1 MRRVWLPLAL
11 LVIAGL
17 TLRARASMSPGLD
30 YDTDARAAID
40 ALSHGDWSAFV
51 ANQPLMGS
59 FSVLLRA
66 PFAAL
71 ASDTTRDGAYWLG
84 VLPCLAALALVGVV
98 IGRALLSRG
107 AGRLAAWVAGT
118 IVVLNPLTFRALNWG
133 HPEELLA
140 AALCVGAVLAVLHGR
155 DLAGALLLG
164 LAVATKQWAVLA
176 VLPVLLAGPR
186 RPVMVAMIAGGV
198 AAALTL
204 PLLLA
209 NTGSFGHVASNVS
222 GQASNAASTTPWN
235 IWWPL
240 TDLGEVPDRGERWF
254 SPSWV
259 ATISHPLIV
268 ALALPL
274 GYALWRRRD
283 RRPDDALLLLTLLLL
298 LRCVLDNWNNE
309 YYHLPFLVS
318 LTAWST
324 RRHAGVP
331 VLAIVVTLLLGVT
344 FWPEFDGLYADSAAD
359 APRYFA
365 LYAAWALPLVALLGR
380 ELLRPRVTPGRD
392 LPWAAVSPT
401 LGACAP
407 VSPSLASAQP
417 SS

>member
-1 MRRVWLPLAL
+1 MRRIWLPLAL
-11 LVIAGL
+11 LVIAAL
-17 TLRARASMSPGLD
+17 TLRARASMVPGAD
-30 YDTDARAAID
+30 YDTDARAAVD
-40 ALSHGDWSAFV
+40 ALAHGDWSGFV

-66 PFAAL
+66 PFAAF
-71 ASDTTRDGAYWLG
+71 ASDTSRDSGYWLG
-84 VLPCLAALALVGVV
+84 VLPCLAALAGIGAV
-98 IGRALLSRG
+98 IGRAVASRG
-107 AGRLAAWVAGT
+107 GGQLAAWVAGG

-186 RPVMVAMIAGGV
+186 RPVRLAALAGGV

-209 NTGSFGHVASNVS
+209 NSGGFGTVATNVAGQSGS
-222 GQASNAASTTPWN
+222 AASTTPWN

-240 TDLGEVPDRGERWF
+240 SHLADFGDRGERWF
-254 SPSWV
+254 SPDWV
-259 ATISHPLIV
+259 ATVSHPLIV
-268 ALALPL
+268 AIAVPL
-274 GYALWRRRD
+274 GFLLWRRRD

-309 YYHLPFLVS
+309 YYHVPFLVS
-318 LTAWST
+318 LTAWET

-331 VLAIVVTLLLGVT
+331 VLAVVVTLLLGLT
-344 FWPEFDGLYADSAAD
+344 FWPQFDAIYADSAAD
-359 APRYFA
+359 APLYFA
-365 LYAAWALPLVALLGR
+365 IYMAWTLPLAAGLGWLL
-380 ELLRPRVTPGRD
+380 VTPDRD
-392 LPWAAVSPT
+392 LPWVRRSRT
-401 LGACAP
+401 LDACAP
-407 VSPSLASAQP
+407 VSPSLLPPQP
-417 SS
+417 SR